1 MEGRGTLSVAS
12 RHGGNLVGKK
22 GWIVLGVVVALL
34 TGVVVYG
41 YANRAESPEEVHA
54 RLAAMDAKLIEAG
67 SARITFTGELAP
79 QVAGPTGRWQ
89 GTTLMKFGAE
99 PSWDTTYSTITAD
112 GQQPVQAREVHVG
125 TDTFYNAPAVQARD
139 GRPWL
144 NARSTSVNW
153 GSNYSSLAFRVT
165 DFVLW
170 REFFDNI
177 SVGHANQAK
186 TEDLPD
192 LPGAAHEYRMVCN
205 VSMPQCPPPIGSFL
219 DDVFNTANLTLSAW
233 FDDDGLLRRMQ
244 METDLFYLRDEPGGD
259 PNVFHPSGEYS
270 ARATWDLSDF
280 GTAVS
285 VAAPPEDQVSES
297 RTASVR
303 DGS

>member
-1 MEGRGTLSVAS
+1 M
-12 RHGGNLVGKK
+12 GKK

-41 YANRAESPEEVHA
+41 YATRAESPEEVHA
-54 RLAAMDAKLIEAG
+54 RLAALNAELIEAG
-67 SARITFTGELAP
+67 SAKITFTGELAP
-79 QVAGPTGRWQ
+79 QVAGPTGRWE

-99 PSWDTTYSTITAD
+99 PSWDTAYSTITAD

-125 TDTFYNAPAVQARD
+125 ADRFYTSPAVRTPD
-139 GRPWL
+139 GRPWIE
-144 NARSTSVNW
+144 ARSTSVDW
-153 GSNYSSLAFRVT
+153 GSNYSTPEFRVT

-192 LPGAAHEYRMVCN
+192 VPGAKHEYLFRCIP
-205 VSMPQCPPPIGSFL
+205 STPGCPPPIGSFL
-219 DDVFNTANLTLSAW
+219 DDVFNQVALGTTLSAW

-244 METDLFYLRDEPGGD
+244 METSLFYQPDEPGAD
-259 PNVFHPSGEYS
+259 PNVFHPGGEYF
-270 ARATWDLSDF
+270 ARATWTLDDF
-280 GTAVS
+280 GTPVS
-285 VAAPPEDQVSES
+285 VAAPPADQVTES